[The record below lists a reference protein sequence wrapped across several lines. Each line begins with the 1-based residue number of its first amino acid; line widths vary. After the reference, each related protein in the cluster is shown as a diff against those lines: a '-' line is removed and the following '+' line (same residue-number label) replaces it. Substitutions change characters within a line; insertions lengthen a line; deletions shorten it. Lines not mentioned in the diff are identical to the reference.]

1 VDFEIILFA
10 ALVISGLIVYFDR
23 TVSAP
28 RREAESR
35 KTVGIA
41 RARLPILV
49 ENSRS
54 FFPVLLA
61 VFLLRA
67 FVVEP
72 FRIPSGSMLP
82 SLFIGDFILVSKFS
96 YGVRLPIL
104 KTRVVPLG
112 EPERG
117 DVMVFRF
124 PKDPKTNFIKRVVGL
139 PGDVISYHNK
149 RLAING
155 VPVPIKKSDLIDWNA
170 GDSGSDQIKA
180 FLEEFDGKA
189 HSILIDQMRP
199 SGSIRVTVPP
209 GQYFVM
215 GDNRD
220 HSNDSRYWGFV
231 PEQFIV
237 GKAFFIWF
245 SWDGA
250 GGGGVNWQRI
260 GSLIR

>member
-1 VDFEIILFA
+1 MDFEIILFA
-10 ALVISGLIVYFDR
+10 ALVISGLIVYFDK

-28 RREAESR
+28 RREAESK

-41 RARLPILV
+41 RARLPVLV
-49 ENSRS
+49 EYSRS

-104 KTRVVPLG
+104 KTKVVPFG
-112 EPERG
+112 SPERG

-124 PKDPKTNFIKRVVGL
+124 PKEPKTNFIKRVIGL
-139 PGDVISYHNK
+139 PGDVVSYHNK

-155 VPVPIKKSDLIDWNA
+155 VPVPIKSSELIDWPESNSA
-170 GDSGSDQIKA
+170 SGQVKA
-180 FLEEFDGKA
+180 FSETFGERS
-189 HSILIDQMRP
+189 HSILIDQLRP

-209 GQYFVM
+209 GQFFVM

-231 PEQFIV
+231 PEEFIV

-245 SWDGA
+245 SWDSA
-250 GGGGVNWQRI
+250 GGGGINWQRL

>member
-1 VDFEIILFA
+1 MDFEIALFV
-10 ALVISGLIVYFDR
+10 ALVIAGVIIYFDKL
-23 TVSAP
+23 VGAP
-28 RREAESR
+28 RRRVEAQRQGGKYSP
-35 KTVGIA
+35 
-41 RARLPILV
+41 RLPLV
-49 ENSRS
+49 VEYSRS
-54 FFPVLLA
+54 FFPVILA

-104 KTRVVPLG
+104 KSKVIPMG
-112 EPERG
+112 APERG

-124 PKDPKTNFIKRVVGL
+124 PKDPDTNFIKRVIGV
-139 PGDVISYHNK
+139 PGDVVNYHNK
-149 RLAING
+149 RLSING
-155 VPVPIKKSDLIDWNA
+155 KPIPLTPANLIEGMADGAPSGQVKSFYETISNA
-170 GDSGSDQIKA
+170 RHA
-180 FLEEFDGKA
+180 
-189 HSILIDQMRP
+189 ILIDQLRP
-199 SGSIRVTVPP
+199 STSIRVTVPP

-231 PEQFIV
+231 PEEFVV

-245 SWDGA
+245 SWDSA
-250 GGGGVNWQRI
+250 GGTGVNWDRI
-260 GSLIR
+260 GSLIN